1 METTTKGVCEQQRGS
16 SELLCTH
23 TSAFAQVNIPSCAEV
38 FCEALVPVHLSGICI
53 HLHFAS
59 FVHAAV
65 PAHALSLC
73 C

>member
-16 SELLCTH
+16 AELLCTH
-23 TSAFAQVNIPSCAEV
+23 TSAFAHVNIPSCPAV
-38 FCEALVPVHLSGICI
+38 FCEAHVPVHLLRICFP
-53 HLHFAS
+53 LHFAA